1 MKTNYALRMAV
12 LCLLGTA
19 SQGTMA
25 VSWGTALTAAQEQAT
40 VSATDAILIGDVT
53 GIPIITGKNIL
64 NTTFYYVKL
73 TLTGG
78 ATFASDVDLSA
89 GKLQCDYDGEGVP
102 LAGAGFMAGAEVLV
116 QVPGKGKT
124 EVTYQLSS
132 GALAAGATCKMP
144 GLSVNLTSG
153 QKEYSLQAF
162 VNYNTVEGSTTATNI
177 MSLITF
183 GQAFSVKAETPT
195 TNNGKVT
202 VDVRSPSLGKGFLDG
217 VPADYTATMP
227 IGKVSYTN
235 ASSVKKLAVG
245 AAAAAAPGDFIKE
258 FAITVSGLPIAAG
271 AEVAGQVRSG
281 AVFLATTEACTTY
294 LAGGLVSTNLDTT
307 KVVTVSGGSATL
319 NVGLANLGSLAT
331 TSPPVVC
338 MRANGIT
345 SLPKGTVKFS
355 VAAIPENGAT
365 TNTTVVNNELSTFVK
380 NGASVKVLNIPSS
393 TNATDAAFIRIYN
406 MSDAEATV
414 YGTLYNQGTTDAAGV
429 DTGGGEIIGTENM
442 VLGKIPGK
450 GVIVVSPSPANTATV
465 NLTALAGKTWEGK
478 AWMQV
483 ESDVQQLRVQ
493 ALIRTGGMGGVTVNA
508 GERVKADGECV
519 VRSDEECYTSQTA
532 GP

>member
-19 SQGTMA
+19 SHGTMA
-25 VSWGTALTAAQEQAT
+25 ITWGTPMTSASDQGPIAAAT
-40 VSATDAILIGDVT
+40 EVTITDGVASL
-53 GIPIITGKNIL
+53 PIITSKNIL

-78 ATFASDVDLSA
+78 ATFSSFVDTTE
-89 GKLQCDYDGEGVP
+89 KLQCDYDGDGT
-102 LAGAGFMAGAEVLV
+102 FAEANIDPDVLV
-116 QVPGKGKT
+116 QVPGKDKS

-132 GALAAGATCKMP
+132 GTLVAGATCKLP
-144 GLSVNLTSG
+144 VLKVKLNSG
-153 QKEYSLQAF
+153 QKEYGLQAF
-162 VNYNTVEGSTTATNI
+162 VNYNTVEGSTTATNS

-183 GQAFSVKAETPT
+183 SQALSVKAETVGS
-195 TNNGKVT
+195 NGKIT

-217 VPADYTATMP
+217 AAIDYTATMP
-227 IGKVSYTN
+227 IGKVSYIN
-235 ASSVKKLAVG
+235 ASNVKQLDGTTDAG
-245 AAAAAAPGDFIKE
+245 ASHYISE
-258 FAITVSGLPIAAG
+258 FAITVSGLPLAAG

-281 AVFLATTEACTTY
+281 AVFLGDATCASYHNGDTVGA
-294 LAGGLVSTNLDTT
+294 NLDST
-307 KVVTVSGGSATL
+307 KVVTVSGGSVTL
-319 NVGLANLGSLAT
+319 NVGTSNLASLDPGVT
-331 TSPPVVC
+331 VC
-338 MRANGIT
+338 MRANGVT

-355 VAAIPENGAT
+355 VAAIPISPAT
-365 TNTTVVNNELSTFVK
+365 PNTTVVNNELSTFVK

-493 ALIRTGGMGGVTVNA
+493 ALIRTGGMGGVTVSA